1 MQNLILSPLNH
12 TWILDLDGTL
22 VIHNGYKIYGY
33 DILVDGAREFL
44 DSIPTD
50 DMIIIITSRTDEYKE
65 MTEAFLREQ
74 HIRYNMIIYN
84 APFGERILI
93 NDKKPSGLETALAVN
108 TDRDASLR
116 FRVKID
122 ETL

>member
-1 MQNLILSPLNH
+1 MQNLILSTLNH

-22 VIHNGYKIYGY
+22 VLHNGYKIHGH
-33 DILVDGAREFL
+33 DILLEGARELL
-44 DSIPTD
+44 DCIPPD
-50 DMIIIITSRTDEYKE
+50 DMIVIITSRTDEYKE
-65 MTEAFLREQ
+65 MTEAFLKGQ
-74 HIRYNMIIYN
+74 NIRYDAIIYN

-116 FRVKID
+116 FRVQID